1 MIKLIRY
8 DESNKNQEALKGQ
21 YGQEGQ
27 KDYCITVV
35 KNMLFVVIYDGGRMN
50 DVKIPTCYKGFLM
63 TNKGRRIQVDGSVIN
78 ATMAPDENAQGI
90 FVIKKWN

>member
-27 KDYCITVV
+27 KDYCITVI
-35 KNMLFVVIYDGGRMN
+35 KNMLFVVIYDGGKIN

-90 FVIKKWN
+90 LVIKKWN

>member
-27 KDYCITVV
+27 KDYCITVI
-35 KNMLFVVIYDGGRMN
+35 KNMLFVVIYDGGKMN
-50 DVKIPTCYKGFLM
+50 DVKIPT
-63 TNKGRRIQVDGSVIN
+63 
-78 ATMAPDENAQGI
+78 
-90 FVIKKWN
+90 

>member
-27 KDYCITVV
+27 KDYCITVI
-35 KNMLFVVIYDGGRMN
+35 KNMLYVVIYDGGKMN

-90 FVIKKWN
+90 LVIKKWN

>member
-27 KDYCITVV
+27 KDYCITVI
-35 KNMLFVVIYDGGRMN
+35 KNMLFVVIYDGGKMN

-63 TNKGRRIQVDGSVIN
+63 TSKGRRIQVDGSVIN
-78 ATMAPDENAQGI
+78 ATMASDENAQGI
-90 FVIKKWN
+90 LVIKKWN

>member
-27 KDYCITVV
+27 KDYCITVI
-35 KNMLFVVIYDGGRMN
+35 KNMLFVVIYDGGKMN

-90 FVIKKWN
+90 LVIKKWN

>member
-1 MIKLIRY
+1 
-8 DESNKNQEALKGQ
+8 
-21 YGQEGQ
+21 
-27 KDYCITVV
+27 
-35 KNMLFVVIYDGGRMN
+35 MLFVVIYDGGKMN

-90 FVIKKWN
+90 LVIKKWN